1 MVPLIN
7 NRAWMMEAKAFS
19 SQQPSRVSLHF
30 YLRLHET
37 GHAGSQPGFWL
48 HGCWKATFKKKIKI
62 LTQIFKWIQST
73 KCTSVN
79 ERLGNDAI
87 TCWKEKS
94 RILTWI
100 YRWVQNWYFVFIFAE
115 GIEEESQLSLYWTEL
130 ICISIDKNCFAWP
143 LLMHNLHWKT
153 APEGNNERLKSD

>member
-7 NRAWMMEAKAFS
+7 NQAWMTEAKAFS
-19 SQQPSRVSLHF
+19 SQQPSGLSLHF

-37 GHAGSQPGFWL
+37 DHAGSQSGFGL
-48 HGCWKATFKKKIKI
+48 HGCWKETFKRKKKI
-62 LTQIFKWIQST
+62 LTQIFKWIQSI
-73 KCTSVN
+73 KCISVN

-87 TCWKEKS
+87 TCSKEKS
-94 RILTWI
+94 RILSWI
-100 YRWVQNWYFVFIFAE
+100 YRWVQNWYFVFVFTEEIE
-115 GIEEESQLSLYWTEL
+115 GESQLSLDWTEL

-143 LLMHNLHWKT
+143 LLIHNLHCKT